1 MFTGLLDFVENDDEL
16 SIIMAHEMSHVRKF
30 YNQKILNAFYLIFSL
45 FTYSFL
51 NKANMENILSQ
62 KNLLKELSK
71 TQSPYKKLILE
82 KADSKLIQ
90 AICESAYNILEGNI
104 QLDAKSKQALL
115 KYKNLLR
122 KLVQK
127 SSLKQKKKLLVQSG
141 GALPAILPLVL
152 SSLASA
158 VGSYLASKQ

>member
-1 MFTGLLDFVENDDEL
+1 
-16 SIIMAHEMSHVRKF
+16 
-30 YNQKILNAFYLIFSL
+30 
-45 FTYSFL
+45 
-51 NKANMENILSQ
+51 MENILSQ

-115 KYKNLLR
+115 KYKNILR